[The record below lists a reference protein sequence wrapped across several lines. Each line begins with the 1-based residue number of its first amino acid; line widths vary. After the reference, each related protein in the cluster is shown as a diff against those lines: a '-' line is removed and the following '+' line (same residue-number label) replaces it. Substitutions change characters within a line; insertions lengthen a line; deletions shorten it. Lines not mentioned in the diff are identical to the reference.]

1 MKRIAGLILAFC
13 LCVGICGCKSP
24 TQKELEDALRTAAAA
39 EEAADA
45 AWAQYDRLLELKE
58 QYEDAQEK
66 ISSLTGN
73 HAARKDVRSQ
83 LYFMHHHH
91 HNSCRYFL
99 RYSFRHGW
107 IVKYFYRK

>member
-1 MKRIAGLILAFC
+1 MKRIVGLILAFC
-13 LCVGICGCKSP
+13 LCVGLCGCKSP

-39 EEAADA
+39 EKAADA
-45 AWAQYDRLLELKE
+45 AWAQYDHLLELNE

-66 ISSLTGN
+66 ISNLTGS
-73 HAARKDVRSQ
+73 HAARKGVRRQQYSIH
-83 LYFMHHHH
+83 LHCN
-91 HNSCRYFL
+91 NSCRYFL